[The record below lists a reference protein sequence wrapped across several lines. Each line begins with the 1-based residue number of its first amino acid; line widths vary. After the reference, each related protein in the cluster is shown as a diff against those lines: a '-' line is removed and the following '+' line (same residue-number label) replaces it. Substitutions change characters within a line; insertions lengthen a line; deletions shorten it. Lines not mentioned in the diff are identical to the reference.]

1 MAHKG
6 MVQIVQTLTLGDLS
20 KYLSDQ
26 GLPNELRGDGERVIT
41 GCNTLDDA
49 RDGDLTFLNNPKYRE
64 KIATTHAAAIIMQDD
79 DSLQPD
85 IPQIICPDPYQ
96 ALTVSIQKIYGE
108 RKHPAWGVH
117 ERAWISPTAKVGANA
132 NIGPFA
138 FVGDD
143 TVVGDNATI
152 YPGTYVG
159 PRVNIGDD
167 VTLYANVTVYMG
179 CRLGN
184 RVTLHSGT
192 VIGQDGL
199 GYAPA
204 GETWMKIP
212 QVGNVEIEDDVEMG
226 SNCSIDRA
234 TMGTTLVG
242 RGTKMSDLI
251 AIGHGCKIG
260 DNCMIVAQAGLAG
273 TVTVGKNVII
283 AGQAGIVGHISI
295 GDKAKVYAQ
304 SGVGSSVKPGE
315 SVLGTPA
322 TDLRDARRQMIAVQK
337 LPAMKTRMREMEA
350 ELAELR
356 KIVNGLTDAGGDLD
370 KGLPDKGLPDKG
382 MSDKGMVGKPGL

>member
-1 MAHKG
+1 M
-6 MVQIVQTLTLGDLS
+6 QTLTLGDLS
-20 KYLSDQ
+20 KYLSEQ
-26 GLPNELRGDGERVIT
+26 GLANEIRGDVSRIIT

-49 RDGDLTFLNNPKYRE
+49 CDGDITFLNNPKYRE
-64 KIATTHAAAIIMQDD
+64 KIATTQASAIIMQEDH
-79 DSLQPD
+79 SLQPV
-85 IPQIICPDPYQ
+85 IPQIICHDPYQ
-96 ALTVSIQKIYGE
+96 ALTVSIQKIYGQ
-108 RKHPAWGVH
+108 RKHPQWGVH
-117 ERAWISPTAKVGANA
+117 ESAFVTPSAKVGSNA

-138 FVGDD
+138 FVGEDAEI
-143 TVVGDNATI
+143 GDNATI
-152 YPGTYVG
+152 YPGVFVG
-159 PRVNIGDD
+159 PRVKIGDD
-167 VTLYANVTVYMG
+167 VALYANVTVYEG
-179 CRLGN
+179 CRLGH

-204 GETWMKIP
+204 GEKWMKIP
-212 QVGNVEIEDDVEMG
+212 QVGNVEIGDDVEMG
-226 SNCSIDRA
+226 ANCAIDSA
-234 TMGTTLVG
+234 TMGTTFVG
-242 RGTKMSDLI
+242 HGSKLSDLI

-304 SGVGSSVKPGE
+304 SGVGSSIKAGE

-322 TDLRDARRQMIAVQK
+322 SDLSDARRQMIAVRK
-337 LPAMKTRMREMEA
+337 LPAMRTRLREMES

-356 KIVNGLTDAGGDLD
+356 AIVGRLTGTGCDSDDGANGKSG
-370 KGLPDKGLPDKG
+370 P
-382 MSDKGMVGKPGL
+382 

>member
-1 MAHKG
+1 
-6 MVQIVQTLTLGDLS
+6 VQTLTLGDLS
-20 KYLSDQ
+20 KYLSEQ
-26 GLPNELRGDGERVIT
+26 GLANEIRGDSGRVIT

-49 RDGDLTFLNNPKYRE
+49 CDGDITFLNNPKYRE
-64 KIATTHAAAIIMQDD
+64 KIATTQASAIIMQHD
-79 DSLQPD
+79 DSLQPV

-96 ALTVSIQKIYGE
+96 ALTISIQKIYGE
-108 RKHPAWGVH
+108 RRHPQWGLN
-117 ERAWISPTAKVGANA
+117 EKAWIAPSATVGENSNIAPFAYIGANVK
-132 NIGPFA
+132 IGK
-138 FVGDD
+138 
-143 TVVGDNATI
+143 NATI
-152 YPGTYVG
+152 YPGTFVG
-159 PRVNIGDD
+159 PRAIIGDD
-167 VTLYANVTVYMG
+167 VTLYANVTVYDD
-179 CRLGN
+179 CKLGN

-212 QVGNVEIEDDVEMG
+212 QVGNVEVGDDVEMG
-226 SNCSIDRA
+226 ANCAIDRA

-242 RGTKMSDLI
+242 RGSKLSDLI

-304 SGVGSSVKPGE
+304 SGVGSSVKDGE

-322 TDLRDARRQMIAVQK
+322 TEVRDARRQMIAMQK
-337 LPAMKTRMREMEA
+337 LPAMRIRLREMET
-350 ELAELR
+350 ELAQLRAIVGELT
-356 KIVNGLTDAGGDLD
+356 GAAGDSSKRSAGE
-370 KGLPDKGLPDKG
+370 
-382 MSDKGMVGKPGL
+382 SRS